1 MENNQESLIDNKI
14 NTTVT
19 NVTTESIDAPK
30 KIILSGIQSSGV
42 LTFGHLSGALEN
54 WRKLSEEF
62 DSYFMVADL
71 HAITVKQIP
80 AELRSR
86 TIDVV
91 AFFIAC
97 GIDPEKTTM
106 FIQSHVPEH
115 AELAWVL
122 NCYTGIGELSRMTQ
136 FKDKSEKNKEN
147 INAGLFSYPV
157 LMASDILLYQA
168 DLVPVGDDQKQH
180 LELTRDLAQRFN
192 FLYSDTFKIPEPYIS
207 KVGARIM
214 SLQEPNKKMS
224 KSDENQN
231 ATIFLSDT
239 NDVIIKKIKR
249 SVTDSDNLIKFDVNK
264 QGISNLMTLYQV
276 STGKNIAE
284 IEKEFE
290 GAGYGIF
297 KQAVGEAVADFIAPI
312 RDKFL
317 DIRKDKEN
325 LNKILMLGQEK
336 ARYKA
341 AKTLRKVYKKVGFY
355 SFDK

>member
-1 MENNQESLIDNKI
+1 MENKKESLIDNNDIQQEI
-14 NTTVT
+14 NQ
-19 NVTTESIDAPK
+19 PK
-30 KIILSGIQSSGV
+30 KIILSGIQSSGI

-147 INAGLFSYPV
+147 INSGLFSYPV

-214 SLQEPNKKMS
+214 SLQDPTKKMS

-249 SVTDSDNLIKFDVNK
+249 SVTDSDNLIKFDSNK

-276 STGKNIAE
+276 STGKSIIE
-284 IEKEFE
+284 IEKQFE

-297 KQAVGEAVADFIAPI
+297 KQTVGEAVADFVAPI
-312 RDKFL
+312 RDRFL

-325 LNKILMLGQEK
+325 LNKILKFGQEK

-341 AKTLRKVYKKVGFY
+341 SKTLRKVYKKVGFY